1 VSIEEDPVEQSPD
14 ETDKRDRE
22 PLERDAAPSNERTH
36 RFGVAAKIGVIIAC
50 GALGYGFAALTANME
65 LQSEIRAFGQSR
77 TNAIACVQ
85 RYESVAKEYGD
96 KDVDEHLSS
105 DLEDACKKALR
116 LAGVNQVTPTPLDAL
131 GTHESAEEV
140 RKGTEALKGQED
152 TARDFAMRL
161 REDHYER
168 ILANA
173 RKRLGSIAANA
184 KGLAESSKGKVT
196 KDSLRTAL
204 EGEAALAGRMCK
216 GDALSPTLLDAEL
229 LRVQS
234 KADAVESSKDAW
246 EREQAERRTS
256 EKAARRAAAS
266 SRRAYRSGG
275 SGGASRATGG
285 NCWNVSYRGTD
296 DPSSANADGSTS
308 RWADGYYI
316 AHSWSAG
323 GKEIASKPSTVTVDG
338 RTYRYVSSEVV
349 SRDAD
354 ANEVLG
360 YARQNGGIGFQ
371 TCSGGGY
378 LVTHYEPVG

>member
-1 VSIEEDPVEQSPD
+1 MEQPPEETS
-14 ETDKRDRE
+14 
-22 PLERDAAPSNERTH
+22 ERDEEPREGDATPTSERPH
-36 RFGVAAKIGVIIAC
+36 RFGVAAKVGIIIAC

-65 LQSEIRAFGQSR
+65 LQSEIRTFGQSR

-85 RYESVAKEYGD
+85 RYESVAKGYGD
-96 KDVDEHLSS
+96 KDVDEHLAS

-116 LAGVNQVTPTPLDAL
+116 LAGMNQVTPTPLDAIR
-131 GTHESAEEV
+131 THESAEEV
-140 RKGTEALKGQED
+140 CEGTEALEGQAD
-152 TARDFAMRL
+152 AARDCAMRL
-161 REDHYER
+161 SEDHYER
-168 ILANA
+168 IVGNA
-173 RKRLGSIAANA
+173 RKRLGNIAANA
-184 KGLAESSKGKVT
+184 KGLAESSEGKVT
-196 KDSLRTAL
+196 EDSTRTAL

-246 EREQAERRTS
+246 ERERAERRAC
-256 EKAARRAAAS
+256 EEAARRAAVS
-266 SRRAYRSGG
+266 SCRAYG
-275 SGGASRATGG
+275 SRGSDGAARATGG
-285 NCWNVSYRGTD
+285 DSWNVSYRGTD

-323 GKEIASKPSTVTVDG
+323 GKEIASKPSTVTVNG
-338 RTYRYVSSEVV
+338 KTYRYVSSEVV

-354 ANEVLG
+354 VDEVLG